1 MKLLSCCTS
10 YLPRSCLLICLLLFS
25 AVLRAEV
32 WVIDIEGAIGP
43 ATADHMERSMEK
55 AITAEAGMI
64 VLRIDTPGGLDM
76 AMREMIKVIL
86 ASPLPVIGYVS
97 PSGARAAS
105 AGTYLLYAT
114 HLAAMAPGTNLGAA
128 TPVQLGG
135 GSPGLPSMPGK
146 DDAKD
151 GKSGGESKENT
162 EAAPAGDAMERK
174 VVNDAV
180 AYIRSLAQLRSR
192 NGDWAERAV
201 REGVS
206 LSANDALGQGVI
218 ELVAD
223 SMENLL
229 TQLDDR
235 QVTLDKKSVTLST
248 AGETVHYQS
257 VDWHSEFLAV
267 ITNPNIAYI
276 LLMVGIYGLIIE
288 FYNPGIGLPGI
299 VGAASL
305 LIAMYALQM
314 LPISYAGMGLIL
326 LGIALMTAE
335 AFAPSFGLMGIS
347 GAITFLTGSIMLM
360 DTNLPAYQIALPMI
374 IALTVFSL
382 GLLVFALSMLVKAR
396 HRKVVTGT
404 EHLIG
409 SMATVGRVDGVNAWV
424 WLEGELWHA
433 RSESPLQLNEQVR
446 VTAIDGLTAV
456 VSKPTEGEY

>member
-10 YLPRSCLLICLLLFS
+10 YLPHSCLLICLLLFS
-25 AVLRAEV
+25 AVLRADI
-32 WVIDIEGAIGP
+32 WVIDIDGAIGP
-43 ATADHMERSMEK
+43 ATADHMERSLDK
-55 AITAEAGMI
+55 AITAEASLI

-86 ASPLPVIGYVS
+86 ASPLPIVGYVS

-135 GSPGLPSMPGK
+135 GSPGLPSMPGS

-151 GKSGGESKENT
+151 GKAEGESKG
-162 EAAPAGDAMERK
+162 EAAAPPGDAMERK

-180 AYIRSLAQLRSR
+180 AYIRSLAQLRNR
-192 NGDWAERAV
+192 NGDWAELAV
-201 REGVS
+201 REGAS
-206 LSANDALGQGVI
+206 LSASDALENGVI

-229 TQLDDR
+229 TQLDGR
-235 QVTLDKKSVTLST
+235 QVALAKKSVTLST
-248 AGETVHYQS
+248 AGETIHYQP
-257 VDWHSEFLAV
+257 VDWRSEFLAV

-288 FYNPGIGLPGI
+288 FYNPGIGLAGI

-347 GAITFLTGSIMLM
+347 GAITFLTGSVMLM

-374 IALTVFSL
+374 VALTVFSI

-409 SMATVGRVDGVNAWV
+409 TMATVGRVDGASAWV
-424 WLEGELWHA
+424 WLEGELWHT

-456 VSKPTEGEY
+456 VSKPTEGDY

>member
-1 MKLLSCCTS
+1 M
-10 YLPRSCLLICLLLFS
+10 
-25 AVLRAEV
+25 
-32 WVIDIEGAIGP
+32 D
-43 ATADHMERSMEK
+43 K
-55 AITAEAGMI
+55 AITAEAGLI

-135 GSPGLPSMPGK
+135 GSPGLPSMPGNN
-146 DDAKD
+146 DAKD

-162 EAAPAGDAMERK
+162 EAAPPGDAMERK

-201 REGVS
+201 REGTS
-206 LSANDALGQGVI
+206 LSANDALEQGVI
-218 ELVAD
+218 ELIAD

-229 TQLDDR
+229 TQLDGR

-257 VDWHSEFLAV
+257 VDWRSEFLAV

-326 LGIALMTAE
+326 L
-335 AFAPSFGLMGIS
+335 
-347 GAITFLTGSIMLM
+347 LM

-374 IALTVFSL
+374 IALTVFSI
-382 GLLVFALSMLVKAR
+382 GLLVFSLSMLVKAR

-456 VSKPTEGEY
+456 VSKPTEGE

>member
-1 MKLLSCCTS
+1 M
-10 YLPRSCLLICLLLFS
+10 
-25 AVLRAEV
+25 
-32 WVIDIEGAIGP
+32 AI
-43 ATADHMERSMEK
+43 
-55 AITAEAGMI
+55 
-64 VLRIDTPGGLDM
+64 LRIDTPGGLDM
-76 AMREMIKVIL
+76 AMREMVKVIL

-114 HLAAMAPGTNLGAA
+114 HLAAMARGTNLGAA

-135 GSPGLPSMPGK
+135 GSPGLPSMPGSDDPKKGK
-146 DDAKD
+146 DD
-151 GKSGGESKENT
+151 KE
-162 EAAPAGDAMERK
+162 EKAVPQGDAMERK

-180 AYIRSLAQLRSR
+180 AYIRSLAQLRGR

-206 LSANDALGQGVI
+206 LSANDALEQGVI

-229 TQLDDR
+229 TQLDGQ
-235 QVTLDKKSVTLST
+235 QVMLEKQSVTLST
-248 AGETVHYQS
+248 AGVPVHYQA
-257 VDWHSEFLAV
+257 VDWRSEFLAV

-347 GAITFLTGSIMLM
+347 GAITFLTGSVMLM

-374 IALTVFSL
+374 IALTAFSV

-396 HRKVVTGT
+396 HRTVVTGK

-409 SMATVGRVDGVNAWV
+409 MTATVGRIDGGEAWV
-424 WLEGELWHA
+424 WLDGELWHA
-433 RSESPLQLNEQVR
+433 RTTVPLQLNEQVQ
-446 VTAIDGLTAV
+446 VTAIDGLTLE
-456 VSKPTEGEY
+456 VSKPTEGEH